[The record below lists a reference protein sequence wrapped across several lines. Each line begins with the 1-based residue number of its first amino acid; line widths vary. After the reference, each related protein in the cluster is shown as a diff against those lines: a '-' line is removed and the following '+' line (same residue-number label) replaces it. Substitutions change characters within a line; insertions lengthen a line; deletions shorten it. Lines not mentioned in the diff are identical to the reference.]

1 MAGGFGGGGA
11 WTKDQEDIYWH
22 AKGLGIGDVPH
33 PYGPDMEQNT
43 SDDLTKSQWRDFTE
57 RLNAAKEKA
66 TAGGTRDFVLGAT
79 DAQKKRSSDWYKTP
93 EGAGY
98 AESLG
103 LPSGFGIRD
112 GGGGGGG
119 SSAPYASNPF
129 FPQLVQDYTPPGL
142 LDWSEYMPAGGLFG
156 YDQYQPW
163 INPNNIPSNIF
174 NYQPPRIHAGGYGST
189 GVYPIGSYPT
199 GGYPTGGYP
208 TGGYPTGG
216 YPTGGYPTGYIPTE
230 SISTEST
237 STSTPEYD
245 PNKDPGWD
253 EGGGGTGSFDNPSMH
268 GYGGFPTGGWDTWN
282 AIGRTLGG
290 SDAHGWSGP
299 SFGAGDIHGWDSTF
313 PDINAVQA
321 EPAYIA
327 PIQSAHALD
336 QLATAYN
343 PPHALDQ
350 LATAYQ
356 PEHALDQIAQAAHGR
371 KSAVTTP
378 LPSPPPPS
386 VVDITPLAVAQDAAH
401 NSQRA
406 AQERAM
412 QAAQAQA
419 AQAAALAQQRASAQ
433 AAAAAAAQERAQ
445 AQQRANEFASAQAAQ
460 QAAKTALARG
470 IFTENLIEQAYA
482 NSGSGNSPAG
492 LLASYAQIGG
502 GPGTPGDYG
511 GVGGGLSG
519 GSPHR

>member
-1 MAGGFGGGGA
+1 MAGGLFGGGTSAAEKYAKFGA
-11 WTKDQEDIYWH
+11 GEYTSSDFESYVDSRPDLAAAWSKIESDPSAWDSKYWIDKGATSKSAFGRAHAAEDAELY
-22 AKGLGIGDVPH
+22 AGT
-33 PYGPDMEQNT
+33 YG
-43 SDDLTKSQWRDFTE
+43 
-57 RLNAAKEKA
+57 
-66 TAGGTRDFVLGAT
+66 AGGTKVLPG
-79 DAQKKRSSDWYKTP
+79 TP
-93 EGAGY
+93 EYEAYFPGEGTYFDEFIAKPSAG
-98 AESLG
+98 S
-103 LPSGFGIRD
+103 
-112 GGGGGGG
+112 GGG
-119 SSAPYASNPF
+119 SSASYATNPF
-129 FPQLVQDYTPPGL
+129 YPQLVQDYTPPGL
-142 LDWSEYMPAGGLFG
+142 LDWSGYMPAGGLLG
-156 YDQYQPW
+156 HDQYQPW
-163 INPNNIPSNIF
+163 TNPNNIPSNIF

-189 GVYPIGSYPT
+189 GVYPTGSYPT
-199 GGYPTGGYP
+199 GVYPTEGYS
-208 TGGYPTGG
+208 
-216 YPTGGYPTGYIPTE
+216 TGYIPTE
-230 SISTEST
+230 STSTEST